1 MQLQEKTI
9 FHPISLE
16 DREWMNQRLGEENAQ
31 ACEYTFANNFI
42 WRNVYRVEVAEI
54 EGCGVIRFQE
64 EGHCVYSFPFGKGDK
79 YKVIEQL
86 RRDCEKKNDVLC
98 MSPLV
103 EEQRKWLLEA
113 FPGTFEIDGDRD
125 DYDYIYTTE
134 KLSYLKGKK
143 LHGKRNHIARFK
155 DADDW
160 TYEVLTDA
168 NKAACREM
176 AKRWITMRQEKWNE
190 EMDTEMHVLE
200 EALSNMEVLGLTG
213 GVLRKAG
220 GIVAFTIGEPLNS
233 NTFDVHFEKAYP
245 DLQGAYPMINQQFV
259 LHACQEFAYVNR
271 EEDTGDLGLRKAK
284 LSYYPDILLKKYVA
298 RESHVVFAS
307 ERDLDAVAQIWKT
320 CFGDEEEYIQFY
332 FEHRF
337 QEDNMFVIFADGK
350 PVSMASFLP
359 TEILVGGEYRPAKYV
374 YAVATLPEYRNRGY
388 ATEIIKHAS
397 EKYKEPL
404 ILQPAEETLIE
415 YYRKMGFE
423 ETFPA
428 YSDDREVPV
437 PRNAIVLQECEKNPE
452 GKTLAGWKFES
463 TTPEEYQSIRDAH
476 FEKEGYVRWDTDAIR
491 YAIYENNFC
500 RGAAVKL
507 VPQEET
513 ENWIAENEEEQH
525 GGREE
530 VMLYREEEDA
540 LVVLECSLAPR
551 ETEKVTQAL
560 ASELHLNKV
569 RIDNKGGM
577 TLLPDDILQQRTISD
592 GYLNLTLG

>member
-16 DREWMNQRLGEENAQ
+16 DREWMNQRLGEEDAQ

-64 EGHCVYSFPFGKGDK
+64 DGHDAYSFPFGKGDK
-79 YKVIEQL
+79 HKVIEQL
-86 RRDCEKKNDVLC
+86 LRDCEKKNEVLR

-103 EEQRKWLLEA
+103 EKQRKWLLEA
-113 FPGTFEIDGDRD
+113 FPGVFEIDGDRD
-125 DYDYIYTTE
+125 AYDYIYTTE

-160 TYEVLTDA
+160 AYEALTDA
-168 NKAACREM
+168 NKAECREM

-220 GIVAFTIGEPLNS
+220 EIVAFTIGEPLNS

-307 ERDLDAVAQIWKT
+307 ERDFDAVAQIWKT

-337 QEDNMFVIFADGK
+337 REDNMLVIFADGK

-359 TEILVGGEYRPAKYV
+359 AEILVDGEYRPAKYV

-423 ETFPA
+423 ETFLS
-428 YSDDREVPV
+428 YSDEKEVPA
-437 PRNAIVLQECEKNPE
+437 PHNAIIMQECEENPE

-463 TTPEEYQSIRDAH
+463 ITAEEYQSIRDAH
-476 FEKEGYVRWDTDAIR
+476 FEKEGYVRWDAEAIR

-530 VMLYREEEDA
+530 VMLYREEEDS

-551 ETEKVTQAL
+551 ETEKVAQAL

-577 TLLPDDILQQRTISD
+577 TLLPDGTLQHRTISD

>member
-1 MQLQEKTI
+1 MQLQGKNI
-9 FHPISLE
+9 FHPITLE
-16 DREWMNQRLGEENAQ
+16 DKEWMKQRLEEEDAQ

-42 WRNVYRVEVAEI
+42 WRNVYQVEVAEM

-64 EGHCVYSFPFGKGDK
+64 EGHYVYSFPFGKGDK
-79 YKVIEQL
+79 RKVIEQL
-86 RRDCEKKNDVLC
+86 RSHCERENGVLQ

-103 EEQRKWLLEA
+103 EEQREWLLDE
-113 FPGTFEIDGDRD
+113 FPGEFEIDGDRD

-160 TYEVLTDA
+160 GYETLTDA
-168 NKAACREM
+168 NKAECREM

-190 EMDTEMHVLE
+190 EMDAEMRVLE
-200 EALSNMEVLGLTG
+200 EALSNMEALGLIG

-220 GIVAFTIGEPLNS
+220 EIVAFTIGEPLNS

-245 DLQGAYPMINQQFV
+245 DLQGAYPMMNQQFV

-271 EEDTGDLGLRKAK
+271 EEDTGDMGLRKAK

-307 ERDLDAVAQIWKT
+307 ERDLDAAAQIWRT
-320 CFGDEEEYIQFY
+320 CFGDEDEYIQLY

-337 QEDNMFVIFADGK
+337 QEDNMLVIFADGR

-359 TEILVGGEYRPAKYV
+359 AEILINGVYKPARYV

-397 EKYKEPL
+397 RKYGEPL
-404 ILQPAEETLIE
+404 ILQPAEENLTE
-415 YYRKMGFE
+415 YYRKMGFQKAFSTYSE
-423 ETFPA
+423 EK
-428 YSDDREVPV
+428 EVPA
-437 PRNAIVLQECEKNPE
+437 PYNSITIQECEKNPE
-452 GKTLAGWKFES
+452 GKICAGWELEGI
-463 TTPEEYQSIRDAH
+463 TAEEYQRIRDEK
-476 FEKEGYVRWDTDAIR
+476 FKKEGYVRWDAEAIR

-500 RGAAVKL
+500 KGAAVKL
-507 VPQEET
+507 VSQEER
-513 ENWIAENEEEQH
+513 ENWIAENEEEQNI
-525 GGREE
+525 GREE
-530 VMLYREEEDA
+530 ILLYREEEDT
-540 LVVLECSLAPR
+540 LVILECSLSPK
-551 ETEKVTQAL
+551 ETEKVAQAL
-560 ASELHLNKV
+560 ALELRLDRV
-569 RIDNKGGM
+569 RTDNRGGM
-577 TLLPDDILQQRTISD
+577 ALFPDCASEQRSIAD